1 MEARSLIIE
10 ATNVVERWKVS
21 GWGLSITNTYVVDV
35 MSSVR
40 SERREMSRQSERAS
54 RAGRGEIG
62 KQARERKK
70 GMHNK

>member
-1 MEARSLIIE
+1 M
-10 ATNVVERWKVS
+10 S

-35 MSSVR
+35 MRSVR

-54 RAGRGEIG
+54 MAGRGEKE

-70 GMHNK
+70 GMHKVNNISDTPQ